1 MAPALHPVVASAN
14 LDDRIPGRTCM
25 KLVYA
30 TLTTLAIAAL
40 VTAPA
45 IAGGDKAKT
54 TDTQQ
59 VPSAGSSTTAEPK
72 TESSPT
78 ASTGAGTQTQG
89 SVTTDSPSASP
100 PSPGTTDTSLNPSK
114 PADAPA
120 SSTDSKEKN

>member
-1 MAPALHPVVASAN
+1 
-14 LDDRIPGRTCM
+14 M

-89 SVTTDSPSASP
+89 TVTTDSPSASP